1 MLPRFQSRQ
10 SISRRKTCRSPHD
23 PAAPSPPGCN
33 LCRFRSHHWPDAPGL
48 RGQRFAPGPKFTP
61 VSDHRDLDKRCFGRA
76 GGQCAPSGP
85 PAPWRPLLSGGLCP
99 LFRGDRFPLVFDLD
113 SGRFFTVN
121 VAIASDHQLV
131 ESGPYR
137 YLRHPTYT
145 GALLAF
151 LGLGLC
157 MGNLVSLG
165 FIVIPIFLAFRRRMR
180 VEEEALL
187 GAFGDKYRTYM
198 QRTRRLLPFVY

>member
-1 MLPRFQSRQ
+1 M
-10 SISRRKTCRSPHD
+10 
-23 PAAPSPPGCN
+23 
-33 LCRFRSHHWPDAPGL
+33 
-48 RGQRFAPGPKFTP
+48 
-61 VSDHRDLDKRCFGRA
+61 
-76 GGQCAPSGP
+76 
-85 PAPWRPLLSGGLCP
+85 
-99 LFRGDRFPLVFDLD
+99 
-113 SGRFFTVN
+113 
-121 VAIASDHQLV
+121 AIASDHQLV